1 MEELTLVRVREAE
14 EPFSQYLPK
23 NFHPLLSRE
32 DNLCV
37 GAVYKGMAC
46 AAALAEAAD
55 FGEYHLRYIFV
66 DPAARLCGLG
76 TYLLNGLIGQLQK
89 MGAVRLKAIYT
100 PKMVENEGHTFG
112 ILERAGFSSP
122 KPISTAFS
130 VSLGDIRDPSPTL
143 PDEMKV
149 YNALELPQELM
160 DAYEDLVLDGSLP
173 DFADARQ
180 MKAPSAEIT
189 SFCAVDG
196 KLAGLMLVDR
206 RDGGL
211 YVAGLYVLD
220 GYRRG
225 RTAAALIGKSL
236 CEARRLCPPE
246 TEVFTSTISREAF
259 SICDKLFKRNS
270 TTNRE
275 TELLSIYSF

>member
-100 PKMVENEGHTFG
+100 PKMVEKLVAMRLFHTFNRVFNYG
-112 ILERAGFSSP
+112 
-122 KPISTAFS
+122 
-130 VSLGDIRDPSPTL
+130 
-143 PDEMKV
+143 KV
-149 YNALELPQELM
+149 P
-160 DAYEDLVLDGSLP
+160 
-173 DFADARQ
+173 
-180 MKAPSAEIT
+180 
-189 SFCAVDG
+189 
-196 KLAGLMLVDR
+196 
-206 RDGGL
+206 GGL
-211 YVAGLYVLD
+211 QFV
-220 GYRRG
+220 
-225 RTAAALIGKSL
+225 
-236 CEARRLCPPE
+236 
-246 TEVFTSTISREAF
+246 
-259 SICDKLFKRNS
+259 
-270 TTNRE
+270 
-275 TELLSIYSF
+275 